1 MMGEHMKK
9 LLGVLLCAWVAAVAG
24 AQNQGQKGGAAGF
37 GSSYQDAMDALA
49 EMDRAIEAAD
59 AEELTPEDEYYLG
72 RAVAAQILKS
82 YPLYDRNSAM
92 ISYLNK
98 ICQALAVNS
107 PQPALFN
114 GYHVGILNSRE
125 INAFATPGGH
135 IFITRGLLEC
145 ADSEDALAAVIAHEL
160 AHIQLRHAAAI
171 IEDQRLVNELA
182 HVSSRAAAIEA
193 RNASPQERAILFSRN
208 ITAMVITLFRNGFAQ
223 EQEFEA
229 DIKAA
234 MLLRDAGYDPSALLG
249 VLKAL
254 EKALPL
260 HPGGFNTTHPSPAAR
275 IANVEKLSL
284 SAGGRNTRAAR
295 NSRFASFERLLKA
308 AP

>member
-1 MMGEHMKK
+1 MKK
-9 LLGVLLCAWVAAVAG
+9 AFVFLFLVWFAAVLG
-24 AQNQGQKGGAAGF
+24 AQNQGQKGGASGL
-37 GSSYQDAMDALA
+37 GSSYQDARDALA
-49 EMDRAIEAAD
+49 EMDRALEAAD
-59 AEELTPEDEYYLG
+59 AGELTPEDEYYLG
-72 RAVAAQILKS
+72 RAVAAQILKN

-98 ICQALAVNS
+98 ICQALAINS
-107 PQPALFN
+107 PQPAMFN
-114 GYHVGILNSRE
+114 GYHVGILDSRE

-145 ADSEDALAAVIAHEL
+145 TDSEDALAAVIAHEL

-182 HVSSRAAAIEA
+182 HVSDRAAAIEA
-193 RNASPQERAILFSRN
+193 RNASPQERAILFGRG
-208 ITAMVITLFRNGFAQ
+208 ITAMVITLFRNGFSQ

-229 DIKAA
+229 DLKAVT
-234 MLLRDAGYDPSALLG
+234 LLRDAGYDPSALLV

-254 EKALPL
+254 EKTLPL

-275 IANVEKLSL
+275 IANVENRSL
-284 SAGGRNTRAAR
+284 NTGGRNTRNAR
-295 NSRFASFERLLKA
+295 NSRFVSFQRLLKA

>member
-1 MMGEHMKK
+1 MKK
-9 LLGVLLCAWVAAVAG
+9 VFGVLLFVWFAAVLG
-24 AQNQGQKGGAAGF
+24 AQSQGQKGGASGP
-37 GSSYQDAMDALA
+37 GSSYRDAMDALT
-49 EMDRAIEAAD
+49 EMDRAFEASGEA
-59 AEELTPEDEYYLG
+59 LTLEDEYYLG
-72 RAVAAQILKS
+72 RAVAAQILKT

-98 ICQALAVNS
+98 ICQAIAVNS
-107 PQPALFN
+107 PQPAMFN
-114 GYHVGILNSRE
+114 GYHVAVLNSRE

-182 HVSSRAAAIEA
+182 QVSDRAAAIEA
-193 RNASPQERAILFSRN
+193 RNASPQERAILFNRN

-223 EQEFEA
+223 DQEFEA
-229 DIKAA
+229 DRKAVT
-234 MLLRDAGYDPSALLG
+234 LLRDAGYDPSALLV

-254 EKALPL
+254 EKSQPL

-284 SAGGRNTRAAR
+284 AAGSRNTRTAR
-295 NSRFASFERLLKA
+295 NSRFASFQRLLKA
-308 AP
+308 MP